1 MKMDVLDSFK
11 RLSLSLSW
19 FYESMK
25 SLYGRSLWKM
35 DYLKLIKRVNGC
47 VGCIVLRKFVLWEKV
62 INLIFNGS
70 HLNLTLTHREWFEKN
85 WFLESFD
92 VDDFRKKQSSKYY
105 ISKNY
110 SSFLF
115 NLLFFLFSQSSHKPK
130 VNFSIYR

>member
-11 RLSLSLSW
+11 RLSLSLSR

-92 VDDFRKKQSSKYY
+92 VDDFRKKTIIQVLYLEK
-105 ISKNY
+105 
-110 SSFLF
+110 
-115 NLLFFLFSQSSHKPK
+115 LFFF
-130 VNFSIYR
+130 FI